1 MVLRGREAVP
11 GVWLKT
17 SRYGHYMRFLIKRFH
32 EGSST
37 MADNGANAPLRQ
49 QPGEDETFRDQL
61 RMMSTAF
68 MNSPVRGR
76 IAWLAIAISLL
87 IVGSAFAQVLLNRWS
102 QPFYDA
108 ISRRDLPE
116 FFHQLLVFAAI
127 ATGLLVLNVSQT
139 WVNRL
144 LRLKLREGLTL
155 DLIKEWMVPGRAFK
169 LAHAGVIGVNPD
181 QRMQQDADHL
191 TDLSSGL
198 GVGLLQSTILLFS
211 FVGVL
216 WSLSSGFTFH
226 FHGHSLTIPGYMVWA
241 AIIYA
246 GSASWLSWLVGR
258 PLIQLNAER
267 YQRESELRFSMMRV
281 NEDVDAI
288 SLARGEADERRRLE
302 IDLTEV
308 LRALRR
314 IFVAQIHL
322 LWVTDAYGWVTMVAP
337 IIIAAPVYFSG
348 DLTFGGLMMAVGA
361 FNQVHSSL
369 RWFINNIS
377 SIADWR
383 ATLLRVADFRSAI
396 VKTDVLHGQEERI
409 TLTRSGDGHVVF
421 DNLQVSSPRGCIKL
435 AEAHTTIAPGERVI
449 MIGDPGVGKTL
460 FFRAIAGLW
469 PWGAGRIEMPPSEEI
484 AFVPRTP
491 YFPPGTLRSVL
502 SYPLGETSFTAEELG
517 AALDRMG
524 LARLKT
530 SLDRVA
536 RWDRELSD
544 EEQRLLAFARLSLHK
559 PRFIIIDEALDM
571 METEERE
578 RVLAMLSGDLAGS
591 AIINIGRGERNGHFF
606 TRKLHLVKDVKGH
619 VLRPMRLKHTDPG
632 TPALA
637 DAAP

>member
-1 MVLRGREAVP
+1 MP
-11 GVWLKT
+11 FSIMH
-17 SRYGHYMRFLIKRFH
+17 SRK
-32 EGSST
+32 GSPT
-37 MADNGANAPLRQ
+37 MADNGANAPPRQ
-49 QPGEDETFRDQL
+49 PQGEEETLRDQL
-61 RMMSTAF
+61 RMMGAAF
-68 MNSPVRGR
+68 MHSPVRGKIIR
-76 IAWLAIAISLL
+76 LSITIFLL
-87 IVGSAFAQVLLNRWS
+87 ILATAFAQVLLNRWS

-108 ISRRDLPE
+108 ISRRDLPD

-127 ATGLLVLNVSQT
+127 ASGLLVLNVSQT

-144 LRLKLREGLTL
+144 LRLRLREGLTM

-198 GVGLLQSTILLFS
+198 GIGLLQSTILLFS

-216 WSLSSGFTFH
+216 WSLSAGFTFH

-302 IDLTEV
+302 LDLSEV
-308 LRALRR
+308 LQALRR

-337 IIIAAPVYFSG
+337 IIIAAPVYFAG

-396 VKTDVLHGQEERI
+396 VRTDVLHGREQRI
-409 TLTRSGDGHVVF
+409 ALTHAEDDHIVF
-421 DNLQVSSPRGCIKL
+421 DRLQVSSPGGCIKL
-435 AEAHTTIAPGERVI
+435 ADEHVVVPAGERVI
-449 MIGDPGVGKTL
+449 MVGDPGVGKTL

-469 PWGAGRIEMPPSEEI
+469 PWGGGRIEMPPSDEI

-502 SYPLGETSFTAEELG
+502 SYPRGETGFKDEELV

-524 LARLKT
+524 LKRLET
-530 SLDRVA
+530 ALDRVA
-536 RWDRELSD
+536 RWDRELSE
-544 EEQRLLAFARLSLHK
+544 EEQRLLAFARLGLHK

-578 RVLAMLSGDLAGS
+578 RVLSMLSGELAQS
-591 AIINIGRGERNGHFF
+591 AVINIGRGERNGAFF
-606 TRKLHLVKDVKGH
+606 TRKLHLVKDVEGH
-619 VLRPMRLKHTDPG
+619 ALRTMRLKHTDPG

-637 DAAP
+637 EAAT

>member
-1 MVLRGREAVP
+1 
-11 GVWLKT
+11 
-17 SRYGHYMRFLIKRFH
+17 
-32 EGSST
+32 
-37 MADNGANAPLRQ
+37 MADNGANASGKQHPN
-49 QPGEDETFRDQL
+49 EDGNLWDQL
-61 RMMSTAF
+61 RMMRAAF
-68 MNSPVRGR
+68 MHSPVRGK
-76 IAWLAIAISLL
+76 IFLLGGTIFLL
-87 IVGSAFAQVLLNRWS
+87 IVATSLAQILLNRWN

-108 ISRRDLPE
+108 VARRDLAD

-127 ATGLLVLNVSQT
+127 AVALLVLNIGQT
-139 WVNRL
+139 WFNWL

-155 DLIKEWMVPGRAFK
+155 DLIEQWMVPGRAFK

-191 TDLSSGL
+191 TDLSSSL

-216 WSLSSGFTFH
+216 WSLSAGFTFQ
-226 FHGHSLTIPGYMVWA
+226 FHGRSFAIPGYMVWA

-258 PLIQLNAER
+258 PLIRLNAER

-302 IDLTEV
+302 LDLTDV
-308 LRALRR
+308 LQALRR
-314 IFVAQIHL
+314 IFVGQVHL
-322 LWVTDAYGWVTMVAP
+322 LWVTDSYGWVTVVAP

-369 RWFINNIS
+369 RWFINNINA
-377 SIADWR
+377 IADWR

-396 VKTDVLHGQEERI
+396 VKTDVLHGNEKRIEFAPSEEDRI
-409 TLTRSGDGHVVF
+409 TF
-421 DNLQVSSPRGCIKL
+421 ENLRVSSPGGCIKL
-435 AEAHTTIAPGERVI
+435 ADTHVVVAPGEKVI

-469 PWGAGRIEMPPSEEI
+469 PWGSGRIEMPASDKI

-502 SYPLGETSFTAEELG
+502 CYPRGETSFNDEALV
-517 AALDRMG
+517 AALDRIG
-524 LARLKT
+524 LKRLKT

-544 EEQRLLAFARLSLHK
+544 GDQRLLAFARLYLHK
-559 PRFIIIDEALDM
+559 PRFVIIDEALDM
-571 METEERE
+571 METGERD
-578 RVLAMLSGDLAGS
+578 RVLALLSGDLSDS
-591 AIINIGRGERNGHFF
+591 AVINIGRGERNGHFF
-606 TRKLHLVKDVKGH
+606 TRKLHLVKDVEGRA
-619 VLRPMRLKHTDPG
+619 LRPVRLKHAGPEAPTL
-632 TPALA
+632 AEA
-637 DAAP
+637 DAAT